1 MAVQTGV
8 HFVRFKSGDGEWQV
22 NGDYHLT
29 VGSNTLIMEAQYLDD
44 PTPTDPDDRPVL
56 VADNGSSFLERMARW
71 KKRFWKAVLDW
82 F

>member
-1 MAVQTGV
+1 MAVETGV
-8 HFVRFKSGDGEWQV
+8 HLVRFKSGDGEWQV

-44 PTPTDPDDRPVL
+44 PTPTDPNDRPVL
-56 VADNGSSFLERMARW
+56 VVAAATVLERYARW
-71 KKRFWKAVLDW
+71 KKRFWKAVLDL